1 MKLKQ
6 RYNERRIQK
15 LIDIGIKLGLIE
27 QYPKEL
33 MQRLSQ
39 HFYCGNPVSVLLTNN
54 FNLKKCHDRAY
65 ALTMG
70 FDECKYITGWL
81 PRLGKVNNDPYD
93 PHFQHSWVEDENY
106 VYDTTFVARFN
117 KRFYRFIF
125 GAKADKVTTSE
136 ELNQNE
142 VYQIMKRTTK
152 EDIENHEGIEAQNAF
167 ILMEILKLKEKATGN
182 NLDYLKCQVP
192 EIDMVEFA
200 RRQEEKSKSY
210 IHNDRIV

>member
-15 LIDIGIKLGLIE
+15 LIDMGIKLGLIE

-33 MQRLSQ
+33 MERLSQ
-39 HFYCGNPVSVLLTNN
+39 HFYCGTPVSVLLTNN
-54 FNLKKCHDRAY
+54 LNLKKCHDRAY

-70 FDECKYITGWL
+70 FDDCRYITGWL
-81 PRLGKVNNDPYD
+81 PRLGKVNNDPND
-93 PHFQHSWVEDENY
+93 PLFEHSWVEDGNY

-125 GAKADKVTTSE
+125 GAKADKITTSE
-136 ELNQNE
+136 ELNQDE

-152 EDIENHEGIEAQNAF
+152 EDIENHGGIEAQNAF
-167 ILMEILKLKEKATGN
+167 ILMEILKLKEEATGN

-192 EIDMVEFA
+192 EIDMEEFF
-200 RRQEEKSKSY
+200 RKQNEKIVSS
-210 IHNDRIV
+210 INDRIL

>member
-6 RYNERRIQK
+6 IYNERRIQK

-33 MQRLSQ
+33 MERLSQ
-39 HFYCGNPVSVLLTNN
+39 HFYCGTPVSVLLTNN
-54 FNLKKCHDRAY
+54 LNLNKCHDRAY

-70 FDECKYITGWL
+70 FDDCRYVTGWL
-81 PRLGKVNNDPYD
+81 PRLGKVYNDPND
-93 PHFQHSWVEDENY
+93 PHFEHSWVEDGNY
-106 VYDTTFVARFN
+106 VYDTTLVARVN

-125 GAKADKVTTSE
+125 GAKADKITTSE
-136 ELNQNE
+136 ELNQDE

-152 EDIENHEGIEAQNAF
+152 EDIENHGGIEALNAF
-167 ILMEILKLKEKATGN
+167 ILMDILKLKEEATGK

-192 EIDMVEFA
+192 EINMEEFKK
-200 RRQEEKSKSY
+200 RQEEKLNSY
-210 IHNDRIV
+210 IKSGRIR